1 MPPAL
6 RTQLRETSN
15 RNQSL
20 QDILKTCKESVRVVR
35 VMENPDL
42 LHNTALVTILKNGK
56 KRIHQYNR
64 LDLAVILNG
73 ISIQAREI
81 NAVIHEL
88 NTKRSCD
95 FTEDDVEIVGS
106 HLVAKVD
113 SLGYIGK
120 HPLDG
125 VSTGGGSPGSNT
137 EMCAIATGTVGI
149 SPDLYYGHVLNNGTS
164 DTPPV
169 FIDEVSWQVEING
182 ILHPTIIQASPESEE
197 NNVYFEEWVKER
209 YPRHFDSIYVGSEDE
224 GNTLGTSYLK
234 IIKKTPGCAS
244 FKLIPSENPL
254 PLFEKH
260 LLGGITDPFNNPS
273 FNIDSNGIIT
283 FSLVGPG
290 EPDENSDDLDYVP
303 EEPTPELPPITLDQS
318 MLPFP
323 QTISEWN
330 TLSAYF
336 GFDSRIINP
345 FTDTRVRNVGAQTSQ
360 QRWTYSNMQQGEKFI
375 SGVSFDKA
383 WVENA
388 IANYP
393 SHYSLGEMDV
403 TNHSATLTV
412 ENLSGLISA
421 NQLVLVG
428 DRYYFH
434 LVNTI
439 EGPQVAVS
447 TATYYPDPEESVY
460 GTVYQR
466 IAVSF
471 AIVVPEQGDPGYEG
485 EINPDDNTPVQLE
498 NFDFAI
504 IRYIWTAGGGTDLDT
519 RTYLM
524 NPSRKEQ
531 TVGWSRAQSD
541 GSYLRWGGDNTGSG
555 VEAILLDVARLAAD
569 FPAIDTFKIS
579 LNAYWFSSVLS
590 GNLNVQFEMYK
601 GGTMSQSGYDWIN
614 SGGQRTQTLTV
625 ACNTMQKQS
634 DDIDGTPLVTLE
646 YNPLTMVGNL
656 IKL

>member
-20 QDILKTCKESVRVVR
+20 QDILKTCKESIRVVR

-95 FTEDDVEIVGS
+95 FTLDDVEIVGS

-125 VSTGGGSPGSNT
+125 VSTGGGNPGSNT
-137 EMCAIATGTVGI
+137 EMCAIATATVSI
-149 SPDLYYGHVLNNGTS
+149 SPNLYYGHVLSNGTPN
-164 DTPPV
+164 TPPDFV
-169 FIDEVSWQVEING
+169 DQVSWQVEVNG
-182 ILHPTIIQASPESEE
+182 VLQPAIIKASPESEE
-197 NNVYFEEWVKER
+197 SDLYFEDWVRDR
-209 YPRHFDSIYVGSEDE
+209 YPRHFDSIFVGKTDE
-224 GNTLGTSYLK
+224 GNTFNDSYIK

-244 FKLIPSENPL
+244 FRLIPSENPL
-254 PLFEKH
+254 PFLEKH
-260 LLGGITDPFNNPS
+260 LLGGMVDLFNNPS
-273 FNIDSNGIIT
+273 FNIDSNGVIS

-290 EPDENSDDLDYVP
+290 EPDEHSDDLDYVP
-303 EEPTPELPPITLDQS
+303 EETTPELPPITPDQI

-330 TLSAYF
+330 TLSERF
-336 GFDSRIINP
+336 NFDSLVINP
-345 FTDTRVRNVGAQTSQ
+345 FTDSRVRNVGAQSSQ
-360 QRWTYSNMQQGEKFI
+360 QRWTYSNLQQGEKFI
-375 SGVSFDKA
+375 LGISLDKA

-393 SHYSLGEMDV
+393 GHYLLGEMNV
-403 TNHSATLTV
+403 ANASATLSV
-412 ENLSGLISA
+412 SNLSGLISA
-421 NQLVLVG
+421 NEFILVG

-434 LVNTI
+434 RVIEFSDYLVTT
-439 EGPQVAVS
+439 S
-447 TATYYPDPEESVY
+447 TGTYYPNPGESTY
-460 GTVYQR
+460 GTIYQR
-466 IAVSF
+466 VVASS

-485 EINPDDNTPVQLE
+485 VIDPVDDTPVQLE

-504 IRYIWTAGGGTDLDT
+504 IRYIWTSGGYDLDT

-531 TVGWSRAQSD
+531 TVGWNRQQAD
-541 GSYLRWGGDNTGSG
+541 ASYLRWGGDNTGSG
-555 VEAILLDVARLAAD
+555 VEAILLDVSSLAND
-569 FPAIDTFKIS
+569 FPSIDTFKIS
-579 LNAYWFSSVLS
+579 LNAYWYGSALS
-590 GNLNVQFEMYK
+590 GDLNVQFEMYK
-601 GGTMSQSGYDWIN
+601 GGTMSQSGYDWVN

-625 ACNTMQKQS
+625 ACNTMQQQS
-634 DDIDGTPLVTLE
+634 GDIDGTPLVTLE
-646 YNPLTMVGNL
+646 YNPVTMAGNL

>member
-20 QDILKTCKESVRVVR
+20 QDILKTCKESIRVVR

-95 FTEDDVEIVGS
+95 FTLDDVEIVGS

-125 VSTGGGSPGSNT
+125 VSTGGGNPGSNT
-137 EMCAIATGTVGI
+137 EMCAIATATVSI
-149 SPDLYYGHVLNNGTS
+149 SPDLYYGHVLSNGTPN
-164 DTPPV
+164 TPPDFV
-169 FIDEVSWQVEING
+169 DQVSWQVEVNG
-182 ILHPTIIQASPESEE
+182 VLQPAIIKASPVSEG
-197 NNVYFEEWVKER
+197 NNVYFEEWVKDR
-209 YPRHFDSIYVGSEDE
+209 YPRHFDSTYVGKTDE
-224 GNTLGTSYLK
+224 GNTFNDSYLK

-244 FKLIPSENPL
+244 FRLIPSENPL
-254 PLFEKH
+254 PFFEKH
-260 LLGGITDPFNNPS
+260 LLGGMVDLFNNPS
-273 FNIDSNGIIT
+273 FNIDSNGVVS

-303 EEPTPELPPITLDQS
+303 VETTPELPPITLDQS

-330 TLSAYF
+330 TLSERF
-336 GFDSRIINP
+336 NFDSLVINP
-345 FTDTRVRNVGAQTSQ
+345 FTDSRVRNVGAQSSQ
-360 QRWTYSNMQQGEKFI
+360 QRWTYSNLQQGEKFI
-375 SGVSFDKA
+375 LGISLDKA

-388 IANYP
+388 ITNYP
-393 SHYSLGEMDV
+393 SYYLLGEMNV
-403 TNHSATLTV
+403 ANASATLSV
-412 ENLSGLISA
+412 SNLSGLISA
-421 NQLVLVG
+421 NEFILVG
-428 DRYYFH
+428 DRYYFYR
-434 LVNTI
+434 TI
-439 EGPQVAVS
+439 EFSDYLVTTSSG
-447 TATYYPDPEESVY
+447 TYYPDPEESNY
-460 GTVYQR
+460 GTIYQR
-466 IAVSF
+466 VVVSP

-485 EINPDDNTPVQLE
+485 VIDPVDDTPVQLE

-504 IRYIWTAGGGTDLDT
+504 IRYIWAAGGGTDLDT

-524 NPSRKEQ
+524 NPPRKEQ
-531 TVGWSRAQSD
+531 TVGWSRQQAD
-541 GSYLRWGGDNTGSG
+541 ASYLRWGGDNTGSG
-555 VEAILLDVARLAAD
+555 VEAILLDVSSLAND
-569 FPAIDTFKIS
+569 FPSIATFRIS
-579 LNAYWFSSVLS
+579 LNAFWYSSVLN
-590 GNLNVQFEMYK
+590 GNLNIQFEMYK

-625 ACNTMQKQS
+625 TCNTMLKQS

-646 YNPLTMVGNL
+646 YNPATMVGNL